1 VTHWPFDGIAQQ
13 QQVGFD
19 LQLRANLNASAD
31 DASRPKTYGS
41 AAGRLGRASTSTPP
55 RCPSRCTPEYQEYPE
70 HHTGFTNAS
79 VGVHRFERARRD
91 GEMPLGRVALELT
104 LRMSATA
111 PKSTATMPTGCIG
124 AAEAAA
130 LAIPLPRL
138 SGIVGGARAR
148 RPAHMTLFVTVL
160 RTAELASA
168 KKDGSIVAELTLV
181 GDETGSKPAVLCAH
195 TLHTTMRATAPPKG
209 FGVDRYSAS
218 GLEFRWAIACDGL

>member
-1 VTHWPFDGIAQQ
+1 MPAAQRRTAPPL
-13 QQVGFD
+13 V
-19 LQLRANLNASAD
+19 
-31 DASRPKTYGS
+31 GS
-41 AAGRLGRASTSTPP
+41 AVHQHPHRRV
-55 RCPSRCTPEYQEYPE
+55 CPSRCTPEYQEYPE

-79 VGVHRFERARRD
+79 VGVRRFERARRD

-168 KKDGSIVAELTLV
+168 KKDGSIVAEFTLL
-181 GDETGSKPAVLCAH
+181 GDDGSKPAVLCAH

-209 FGVDRYSAS
+209 FGIDRYSAS

>member
-1 VTHWPFDGIAQQ
+1 M
-13 QQVGFD
+13 
-19 LQLRANLNASAD
+19 QLRANLNASAD